1 MAETIK
7 NNKFSASVG
16 AGMKSL
22 FSAGGRT
29 YYVLE
34 HKLNSAKHKAG
45 EKQEIIIDYIEL
57 GRGPKCQVQFDET
70 QASVSNQHA
79 AILREEGNW
88 KLRHLSR
95 TNETLLN
102 GRPIKNEWYL
112 QSGDEIQLS
121 IGGPKLGFI
130 VPSQNSV
137 GSIGLS
143 RRLSLFRQQALRP
156 YKTAITLLS
165 LFFIVLAGGGG
176 FWGYRLWNEN
186 QDLAKQLDDQVKLIA
201 NIDANILNQ
210 KKQNQ
215 AQIDSIKRQANN
227 EIEAAERRI
236 RKSIQVGNTGG
247 YALGNG
253 ALSNEQLQQCMNDVY
268 YLFAYKVEVILSDG
282 RVATI
287 PEFGWS
293 GTAFLLDDHRLVTAR
308 HCVFGWQYPADD
320 PKSLAVS
327 RAENAGARVKA
338 YFVALSQNGDKFELT
353 SDNFKNNGSFGSYD
367 TGKVDENGDAIIL
380 NLGESNNADWS
391 FARVNKKG
399 FLTAGD
405 ELSTRLPANTPLVI
419 IGYPRSIGVNF
430 ETAEVT
436 PQCNNLTTSQNG
448 LSDDG
453 TIRVTNSVDHGNSGG
468 PALLSND
475 GKVLVVGVASRID
488 EKSEKYA
495 YYVPINN
502 VR

>member
-7 NNKFSASVG
+7 QNKFSASVG

-22 FSAGGRT
+22 FSASGRT

-57 GRGPKCQVQFDET
+57 GRDPKCQVQFDET
-70 QASVSNQHA
+70 QASVSKQHA

-88 KLRHLSR
+88 KLRHLSK

-156 YKTAITLLS
+156 YKTAITMLS
-165 LFFIVLAGGGG
+165 LLFLVLAGVGG
-176 FWGYRLWNEN
+176 FWGYSLWNEN
-186 QDLAKQLDDQVKLIA
+186 QNLAQQLGDQLKAISML
-201 NIDANILNQ
+201 DANILDIEEMSQ
-210 KKQNQ
+210 K
-215 AQIDSIKRQANN
+215 QIDSVKRQASY

-236 RKSIQVGNTGG
+236 RKSIQVGNIEGLS
-247 YALGNG
+247 LGNG
-253 ALSNEQLQQCMNDVY
+253 TLSNEQLQQCMNDVY
-268 YLFAYKVEVILSDG
+268 YLFAYKVEVLLNNGQI
-282 RVATI
+282 ATI

-293 GTAFLLDDHRLVTAR
+293 GTAFLLDDNRLVTAR
-308 HCVFGWQYPADD
+308 HCVFGWQYPSD

-327 RAENAGARVKA
+327 RAEYSGARVKA
-338 YFVALSQNGDKFELT
+338 YFVALSPNGDKFEMT
-353 SDNFKNNGSFGSYD
+353 SDNFKDNGSYGSYD
-367 TGKVDENGDAIIL
+367 TGKIDENGDAIIVNFGEL
-380 NLGESNNADWS
+380 NSSDWS
-391 FARVNKKG
+391 YTKVNKRG
-399 FLTAGD
+399 FLTAGND
-405 ELSTRLPANTPLVI
+405 LSTRLPANTPLVI

-448 LSDDG
+448 LSEDG

-468 PALLSND
+468 PALMSKD
-475 GKVLVVGVASRID
+475 GKVVVVGVASRMD
-488 EKSEKYA
+488 QASERYA
-495 YYVPINN
+495 HYVPIND
-502 VR
+502 VK